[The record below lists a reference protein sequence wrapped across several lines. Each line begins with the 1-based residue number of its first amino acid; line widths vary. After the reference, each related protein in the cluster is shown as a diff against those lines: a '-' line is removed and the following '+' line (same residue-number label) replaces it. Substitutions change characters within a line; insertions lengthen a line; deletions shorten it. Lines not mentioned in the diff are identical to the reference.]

1 MAEKIA
7 IKIPDTEQEGTQSV
21 IERWFKQP
29 GDSVT
34 EFEPLLEL
42 STDKVSMEISAPAG
56 GILSEI
62 RKNAGEAVKPGDV
75 VGYISPKAVGETVSS
90 APKEER
96 TPPKVSKTTAGGPP
110 MRLSPAVKRLIKQY
124 SLDISQIRGSGL
136 GGRVT
141 FKDVRNYLEA
151 RDTQEPQTFV
161 ARSETPTPYRAEP
174 AAGPLKSRKIPHS
187 QMRKSI
193 ASHMVESMLRTAPHV
208 TAIFDADFSA
218 IMAHRQKHKEEFL
231 QRGVRLT
238 FTAYFVDA
246 AVKALQA
253 IPEVNSRW
261 HEDALE
267 LFSDCNIGIAT
278 ALDNGLIVPVLHKA
292 QDLHLFG
299 IADRLQDLTTR
310 AREGRLAPSEV
321 QNGTFT
327 ITNHGVSGSL
337 IATPIINQPQSA
349 ILGIG
354 KMEYRY
360 VVEEQAGKLLP
371 QIKPM
376 AYVTLT
382 IDHRALDGFTA
393 NKFLTRFVAA
403 LQEW

>member
-21 IERWFKQP
+21 VERWFKQP
-29 GDSVT
+29 GDSVK

-42 STDKVSMEISAPAG
+42 STDKVSMEISAPAS

-62 RKNAGEAVKPGDV
+62 SKNAGEEVKPGDV
-75 VGYISPKAVGETVSS
+75 VGYISGKAVGESVSKS
-90 APKEER
+90 PKEEKA
-96 TPPKVSKTTAGGPP
+96 PPKVSKTAEGGPP
-110 MRLSPAVKRLIKQY
+110 MRLSPAVKRLIKEY

-141 FKDVRNYLEA
+141 FKDVRHYLETREA
-151 RDTQEPQTFV
+151 TEPQTFV
-161 ARSETPTPYRAEP
+161 TRSEPPVEYNVVTPT
-174 AAGPLKSRKIPHS
+174 GPLKSRKIPHS

-208 TAIFDADFSA
+208 TAVFDADFSA

-310 AREGRLAPSEV
+310 AREGRLTPAEV

-393 NKFLTRFVAA
+393 NKFLTKFVAA
-403 LQEW
+403 LQEC